1 MNEWKQWTCDEPEM
15 QLEATQ
21 PRALYVAVELGE
33 AGQDTTILSLLG
45 ADEGEVA
52 VVIDDSSDSDEMQFV
67 DLGSDDASEGG
78 WS

>member
-1 MNEWKQWTCDEPEM
+1 MLQWS
-15 QLEATQ
+15 
-21 PRALYVAVELGE
+21 VELGE
-33 AGQDTTILSLLG
+33 AGQDPIILSLLG

-52 VVIDDSSDSDEMQFV
+52 VVVDDSSDSDEMQFV